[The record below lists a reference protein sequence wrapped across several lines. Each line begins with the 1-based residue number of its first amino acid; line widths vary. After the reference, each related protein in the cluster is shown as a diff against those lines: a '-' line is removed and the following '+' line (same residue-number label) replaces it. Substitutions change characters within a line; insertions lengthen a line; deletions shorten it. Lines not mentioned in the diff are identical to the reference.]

1 MRSVLFQLFVLTIS
15 CRAISQTNNYTLVKV
30 IDSVLNNYHY
40 IEIKQDTNIYQAIC
54 RFDIITLDSLC
65 IGLQYIIEPKQHAF
79 VEDIDSLTP
88 FEKVNSHYIDNKLIF
103 KLEDIIVIKSMKR
116 FE

>member
-1 MRSVLFQLFVLTIS
+1 MRSVLFLLFVLTIS

-54 RFDIITLDSLC
+54 RF
-65 IGLQYIIEPKQHAF
+65 A
-79 VEDIDSLTP
+79 
-88 FEKVNSHYIDNKLIF
+88 
-103 KLEDIIVIKSMKR
+103 
-116 FE
+116 